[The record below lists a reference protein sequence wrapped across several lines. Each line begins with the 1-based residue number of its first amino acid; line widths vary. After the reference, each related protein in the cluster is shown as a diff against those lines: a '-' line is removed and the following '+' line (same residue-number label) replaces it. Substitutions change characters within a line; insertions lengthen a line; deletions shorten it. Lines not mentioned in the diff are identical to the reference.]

1 MKKIIVYDEK
11 YNNVKIIIQYSD
23 YALTEKDVE
32 KIVLKYY
39 EENKKKAWQLFK
51 NSL

>member
-1 MKKIIVYDEK
+1 MKK

-32 KIVLKYY
+32 K
-39 EENKKKAWQLFK
+39 NSFK
-51 NSL
+51 IL

>member
-1 MKKIIVYDEK
+1 MKK

-39 EENKKKAWQLFK
+39 EENKKRLDNYLKIVY
-51 NSL
+51 N